1 MRIAGPAVDIAALAR
16 SYGCW
21 AADTVT
27 DPEDIADALDAGL
40 QQALDGRVAVVHVRT
55 NPT

>member
-1 MRIAGPAVDIAALAR
+1 MADPLIDFAGLAR

-27 DPEDIADALDAGL
+27 DPAQLGSVLEDAVARAQAG
-40 QQALDGRVAVVHVRT
+40 AVAVVHVRT
-55 NPT
+55 APR